1 MRIAIIGAGPAG
13 MTAAI
18 EAARTKAEVLL
29 LDANPNPGRKL
40 GVTGSGRC
48 NLSNTHANPDKYHT
62 SDPEPLIKILNQFG
76 NRELITWLERMG
88 IYTTTT
94 EDGWVY
100 PASFS
105 AQNVVDIFQAQLK
118 ANGVAIHP
126 HTLITEI
133 HPEGNQFNLSTQD
146 KKNFFTADKV
156 VIATGG
162 PAAPQ
167 LGARQDI
174 YPVLKQLG
182 HTILPVKPALAPI
195 LTDPRQFH
203 KLQGVRL
210 DAGITLLVDARKI
223 VQTIGNIIFTSW
235 GINGPGVMDLSHLV
249 HQYDPQNLELS
260 IDFMPH
266 QPERL
271 EKMIQKKE
279 NGQLALSV
287 LLKSFF
293 PAKLAEYFLDQ
304 CRIPLEKTSGQI
316 TDLDRIRLLKAIHQQ
331 GVKIMG
337 VKGFKDCQLSTGGV
351 PLKEIDAETMH
362 STIVSGLSLAGE
374 VLDVI
379 GPCGGYNLQWAFSSG
394 YIAGKR
400 ILQ

>member
-13 MTAAI
+13 MTAAL
-18 EAARTKAEVLL
+18 EAAKTKAQVLL
-29 LDANPNPGRKL
+29 LDANPSPGRKL
-40 GVTGSGRC
+40 AVTGSGRC
-48 NLSNTHANPDKYHT
+48 NLSNKHANPDKYHT

-76 NRELITWLERMG
+76 NRQLTTWLEGMG

-105 AQNVVDIFQAQLK
+105 AQNVVDIFQEQLL
-118 ANGVAIHP
+118 ARGVVIHP

-133 HPEGNQFNLSTQD
+133 HPEGSQFILSTQD
-146 KKNFFTADKV
+146 KTHHFTADKV
-156 VIATGG
+156 VVATGG

-167 LGARQDI
+167 LGAREDI
-174 YPVLKQLG
+174 YPVLQRLG

-210 DAGITLLVDARKI
+210 DAGITLVVDGRE
-223 VQTIGNIIFTSW
+223 VDQTIGNIIFTSW

-249 HQYDPQNLELS
+249 HQYDQQNLELS
-260 IDFMPH
+260 IDFLPH

-279 NGQLALSV
+279 NSQIALSV

-293 PAKLAEYFLDQ
+293 PAKLAQYLLDQ
-304 CRIPLEKTSGQI
+304 CGISLEKTSEQI
-316 TDLDRIRLLKAIHQQ
+316 TDLDRTRLHQAIHQQ

-362 STIVSGLSLAGE
+362 STIVPGLSLAGE

-394 YIAGKR
+394 FIAGRR
-400 ILQ
+400 ILK